1 MKYVRFIFLALFLV
15 PLCLSAQERLNDT
28 VVGGV
33 RYAILLDSHGDVAAY
48 KSAVPFDE
56 TQAVIDLN
64 RRLRS
69 IAVYQSVAIPSG
81 IAGAFALSFAGFHE
95 NPNYGLSGESR
106 YKCDHPGWAVF
117 GAVASATS
125 VVMGILSYAELWT
138 PRLYVNQEGLV
149 FRLDGRKKAYY
160 RHELGKEDE

>member
-1 MKYVRFIFLALFLV
+1 MKNVTLFLV
-15 PLCLSAQERLNDT
+15 LLFAPLCLAAQERLNDT

>member
-1 MKYVRFIFLALFLV
+1 MKNVTLFLV
-15 PLCLSAQERLNDT
+15 LLFAPLILSAQERLNDT

-56 TQAVIDLN
+56 TQAIIDLN

-117 GAVASATS
+117 GAVASVTS

-149 FRLDGRKKAYY
+149 FRIDGRKKAYY

>member
-1 MKYVRFIFLALFLV
+1 MKNVTLFLV
-15 PLCLSAQERLNDT
+15 LLFAPLILSAQERLNDT